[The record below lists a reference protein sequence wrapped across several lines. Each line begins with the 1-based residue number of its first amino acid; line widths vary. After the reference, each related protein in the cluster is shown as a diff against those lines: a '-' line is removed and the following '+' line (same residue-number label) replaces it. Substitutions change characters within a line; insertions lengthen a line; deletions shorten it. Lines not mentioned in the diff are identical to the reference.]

1 MASNPGVRAAEF
13 KLETEKNPSEATVR
27 VIGRITSATSAELVN
42 TIRELVPDR
51 KRVVLD
57 LTNVDHIDSSG
68 LGALVT
74 LHVHATKANCE
85 IELVNQKPR
94 IRDLFRT
101 VKLDTIFA
109 GHDELLGMTP
119 D

>member
-1 MASNPGVRAAEF
+1 MASNPGMAAEF
-13 KLETEKNPSEATVR
+13 GLETEKTQDEATVR
-27 VIGRITSATSAELVN
+27 VFGRITSATSADLVN
-42 TIRELVPDR
+42 TVRELIPDR

-74 LHVHATKANCE
+74 MHVHATKANCE
-85 IELVNQKPR
+85 LEVTNQKPR

-101 VKLDTIFA
+101 VKLDSIFS
-109 GHDELLGMTP
+109 GHEEYLGMTP